1 MKIIKILT
9 ILILMSGTEVMADP
23 KSEVEEIMNAML
35 PFGQQMLEKHG
46 EFIPYGGAMKPNGEI
61 VSVAGYD
68 GNEQPPS
75 QEIINLLKGG
85 YRQAAKNA
93 EYKATGIF
101 YDVRV
106 IPPGS
111 NEKTDAIAIALDQ
124 KEGYSVI
131 VLFPYKIVNSKVEFG
146 QVFAQAGMNDI
157 FKY

>member
-1 MKIIKILT
+1 
-9 ILILMSGTEVMADP
+9 MADP

-85 YRQAAKNA
+85 YRQAAKNG

-111 NEKTDAIAIALDQ
+111 NEKTDAIAIALDH

-157 FKY
+157 FK